1 MPSIALTLG
10 PVFFHWP
17 IERLR
22 DFYFRIADEAPVERV
37 HLGEVVCGK
46 RMPFSDPVWPDL
58 IERLEQAGKEV
69 VLSTLAAPTTPRER
83 RSIEDLCGDSRLV
96 EINDITALPARTDQP
111 FVVGPFVNIYNGA
124 TAEFFIRRG
133 AQTICPPVEL
143 SLAHIAA
150 VARTC
155 PDTEFEVFA
164 FGRLPL
170 ALSGRCYHARLHGL
184 HKDSC
189 QFTCEQ
195 DLDGLVVDTLDDQS
209 FLAINGVQTMSAQ
222 VQAIVLSPT
231 EFIARGI
238 RRLRLS
244 PHTCDMVEV
253 ARIYRSLVEG
263 NEEPE
268 RARGLLSNL
277 TPPGG
282 LVDGYARG
290 HAGAEP
296 VTSMRLPDGPS
307 LAPGNESKSR
317 VHASQSN
324 RMFLGDCD
332 EDEIE

>member
-1 MPSIALTLG
+1 MPPIALTLG

-17 IERLR
+17 AERLQ
-22 DFYFRIADEAPVERV
+22 DFYFRIADEAPVDRV

-58 IERLEQAGKEV
+58 IERLERAGKEV
-69 VLSTLAAPTTPRER
+69 VLSTLATPMTVRER
-83 RSIEDLCGDSRLV
+83 RSIEDLCSDSRLV
-96 EINDITALPARTDQP
+96 EINDVTALPVRTGKP
-111 FVVGPFVNIYNGA
+111 FVAGPFINTYNGA
-124 TAEFFIRRG
+124 TAQFLIRRG

-143 SLAHIAA
+143 SFAHIAA
-150 VARTC
+150 IARTC
-155 PDTEFEVFA
+155 PEADFEAFA

-222 VQAIVLSPT
+222 VQAVMMAPE
-231 EFIARGI
+231 EFAASGV

-244 PHTCDMVEV
+244 PHSCDMVQV
-253 ARIYRSLVEG
+253 ARIYRSLIEG
-263 NEEPE
+263 SEEPA
-268 RARGLLSNL
+268 RARLLLSNL
-277 TPPGG
+277 DLPGV

-290 HAGAEP
+290 RAGAEP
-296 VTSMRLPDGPS
+296 VATP
-307 LAPGNESKSR
+307 
-317 VHASQSN
+317 
-324 RMFLGDCD
+324 
-332 EDEIE
+332 